1 MARRGSG
8 GGASVPGR
16 AAGWLTALLGGPARA
31 RAVLLL
37 AGVLA
42 LNSAD
47 TGTIGAV
54 ANQLETDLHIN
65 HGQLG
70 LLSGVSA
77 ATGALASLPA
87 GVLADRT
94 SRVRMLAATVVFWA
108 VAMAA

>member
-8 GGASVPGR
+8 GGASVPDR

-47 TGTIGAV
+47 AGTIGAV
-54 ANQLETDLHIN
+54 ANQLENDLRIN
-65 HGQLG
+65 HGELG

-77 ATGALASLPA
+77 GVGALTCLPV

-94 SRVRMLAATVVFWA
+94 NRVRVLLAT
-108 VAMAA
+108 